1 MNLSVLTS
9 SSPPPHIG
17 PEAVLRWLY
26 LGWSDFKRN
35 PIPGVLHGCLLVGAG
50 WFLLWL
56 GWNRFWFLA
65 GTFSGFLIVAP
76 IITTGLYQISKNQ
89 TVGTM
94 LSLEEILQLWL
105 SVDGRLVR
113 FGLLLALAST
123 GWVLTSAALITA
135 YSHVPIQNP
144 GDFLKHVV
152 LSKELGLFELWVIVG
167 GFLAAPMFASS
178 VIAIPMLV
186 DTQVS
191 VLQAVQASWRVVAI
205 HPIPLALWAVAI
217 VLLVTAGML
226 TALLGLLVV
235 VPVLAHASW
244 HVYRDLMPLQ
254 SS

>member
-1 MNLSVLTS
+1 MNLSVLSS
-9 SSPPPHIG
+9 SSPPPNIG
-17 PEAVLRWLY
+17 PEAALRWLY
-26 LGWSDFKRN
+26 LGWTDFKRN
-35 PIPGVLHGCLLVGAG
+35 PIPGLLHGALLMGFG

-76 IITTGLYQISKNQ
+76 VVTTGLYQISKNQ
-89 TVGTM
+89 TTGAL
-94 LSLEEILQLWL
+94 LSLEETLEIWV
-105 SVDGRLVR
+105 SGDGRLMR
-113 FGLLLALAST
+113 FGLLLGLAST

-135 YSHVPIQNP
+135 YSNVPIQNP
-144 GDFLKHVV
+144 EDFLRYVV
-152 LSKELGLFELWVIVG
+152 LSKEFGLFELWMIVG

-186 DTQVS
+186 DTNAT
-191 VLQAVQASWRVVAI
+191 VLEAIQASWRVVAI

-235 VPVLAHASW
+235 IPVLAHASW
-244 HVYRDLMPLQ
+244 HVYRDLVPKP
-254 SS
+254 